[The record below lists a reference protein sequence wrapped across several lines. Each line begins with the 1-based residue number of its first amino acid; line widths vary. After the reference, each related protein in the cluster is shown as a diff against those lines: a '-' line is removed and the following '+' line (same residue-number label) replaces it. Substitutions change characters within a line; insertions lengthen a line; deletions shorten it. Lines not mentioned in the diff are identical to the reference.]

1 MLRFGIF
8 DAGDYRPPPRGA
20 PRIVRML
27 YTSRRVSLQ
36 LLRTSLPAS
45 PAELRVFQY
54 LVNFVRVSGV
64 YRTTFPGRFK
74 DLDPA
79 VNELLAERHA
89 PDAALDVHDWAASD
103 CLTSFE
109 WAASLF
115 TLFPRASVTAS
126 DLMLSL
132 VEATLPNG
140 SVFILEPDGHAVQ
153 YVRRPFVVRLDP
165 PDPALM
171 VVNRLIGWRAQ
182 RRIAARPLRIPPEW
196 LDSDSEEL
204 VTGEATL
211 RKLPLTHPQARLLAA
226 NEPRFSIRRHS
237 AFEPIERSADVIRTM
252 NIFNRAYFAP
262 ERLRGGANAV
272 WKSLKPGGTWI
283 VGRTTER
290 EGRNDATVF
299 ERGESG
305 FRVLAR
311 LGNGSEIEELVAGF
325 TL

>member
-8 DAGDYRPPPRGA
+8 DADDYRPPPQGA
-20 PRIVRML
+20 PRIVRMA

-45 PAELRVFQY
+45 PAELCVFQHLVHY
-54 LVNFVRVSGV
+54 LRVSGV
-64 YRTTFPGRFK
+64 YRTTFPGRFR
-74 DLDPA
+74 DLDPV
-79 VNELLAERHA
+79 VNDLLAKRHA
-89 PDAALDVHDWAASD
+89 PDAALDVHDWAVSD
-103 CLTSFE
+103 GLTSFE

-115 TLFPRASVTAS
+115 ALFPRASVTAS
-126 DLMLSL
+126 DLMLFL

-140 SVFILEPDGHAVQ
+140 SVFILEPGGHAVQ

-171 VVNRLIGWRAQ
+171 IVNRLIGWRAQ
-182 RRIAARPLRIPPEW
+182 RRLAARPLRIPPEW
-196 LDSDSEEL
+196 INSDSQEL

-211 RKLPLTHPQARLLAA
+211 RKLPLTHPRARMLAA

-237 AFEPIERSADVIRTM
+237 AFEPTERPADVIRTM
-252 NIFNRAYFAP
+252 NIFNRTYFSP
-262 ERLRGGANAV
+262 ERLRDGARAV
-272 WKSLKPGGTWI
+272 WRSLKPGGTWI
-283 VGRTTER
+283 VGRTTEIER
-290 EGRNDATVF
+290 RNDATVF

-311 LGNGSEIEELVAGF
+311 TGHGSEIEDLVAGF
-325 TL
+325 VP

>member
-8 DAGDYRPPPRGA
+8 DAGDYRPPPPGA
-20 PRIVRML
+20 PRIVRMA

-54 LVNFVRVSGV
+54 LVSYLRVSGV
-64 YRTTFPGRFK
+64 YRTTFPGRFR
-74 DLDPA
+74 DLDPV
-79 VNELLAERHA
+79 VNELLSQRYG
-89 PDAALDVHDWAASD
+89 PDSELDVHDWAASD

-115 TLFPRASVTAS
+115 ARFPRATVTAS
-126 DLMLSL
+126 DLMLFL
-132 VEATLPNG
+132 VEATLPDG

-153 YVRRPFVVRLDP
+153 YVRRPFVVRLDR

-171 VVNRLIGWRAQ
+171 IVNRFIGWRAE
-182 RRIAARPLRIPPEW
+182 RRLAARPLSIPPEW
-196 LDSDSEEL
+196 LDSDAEEI

-226 NEPRFSIRRHS
+226 NESRFSIRRHS
-237 AFEPIERSADVIRTM
+237 AFEPIERPAGVIRTM
-252 NIFNRAYFAP
+252 NIFNRAYFSP
-262 ERLRGGANAV
+262 ERLREGADAV
-272 WKSLKPGGTWI
+272 WKSLEPGGTWI

-305 FRVLAR
+305 FRVVAR
-311 LGNGSEIEELVAGF
+311 VGRGSEIEELVVNPH
-325 TL
+325 

>member
-8 DAGDYRPPPRGA
+8 DAGDYRPPPHGA

-36 LLRTSLPAS
+36 LLRTSLPPS

-54 LVNFVRVSGV
+54 LVNYVRVSGV
-64 YRTTFPGRFK
+64 YRTTFPGRFR

-79 VNELLAERHA
+79 VNEILAKRYV

-109 WAASLF
+109 WATSLF
-115 TLFPRASVTAS
+115 SLFPRASVTAT
-126 DLMLSL
+126 DLVLVL

-171 VVNRLIGWRAQ
+171 VINRFIGWRAQ
-182 RRIAARPLRIPPEW
+182 RRLAARPLRIPPEW
-196 LDSDSEEL
+196 LDSDAEEL
-204 VTGEATL
+204 VMGEATL

-226 NEPRFSIRRHS
+226 NERRFSIRRHS
-237 AFEPIERSADVIRTM
+237 AFEPIERPADVIRTM
-252 NIFNRAYFAP
+252 NIFNRAYFSP
-262 ERLRGGANAV
+262 ERLREGADAV

-311 LGNGSEIEELVAGF
+311 VGHGSEIEELVAAS
-325 TL
+325 